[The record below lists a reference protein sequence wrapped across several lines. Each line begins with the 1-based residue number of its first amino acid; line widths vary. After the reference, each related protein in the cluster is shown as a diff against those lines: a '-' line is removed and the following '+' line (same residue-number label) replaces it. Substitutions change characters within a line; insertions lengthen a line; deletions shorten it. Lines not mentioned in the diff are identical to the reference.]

1 MSAVVDSVAGSF
13 SPSPSQLALAYSVC
27 SGIARTAAKNF
38 YYAFMVLPRPKRRAL
53 CAVYA
58 YMRHCDD
65 IADDA
70 LLPAEQR
77 RQRLSEWIE
86 TAHKA
91 FAGQPSDDPI
101 LLALADTR
109 RNFAIPVELFD
120 ELAYGTAMDLQ
131 STPEAS
137 AAGDPLVYY
146 RSFDELRLY
155 CYRVASVVGL
165 VCIRIFGYR
174 DKAAERLAEEL
185 GIAFQ
190 LTNIIRDVRED
201 AMTGRIYLPAE
212 ELRQFEIEPRELM
225 SSTPPVRLRWL
236 LAAEADRARGFYAAA
251 GKLMEL
257 IDEDS
262 RPALWVLVT
271 IYRGL
276 LERIAAR
283 EFDVYGPKI
292 GLTRREKTL
301 ILGKGLLKRIV

>member
-1 MSAVVDSVAGSF
+1 
-13 SPSPSQLALAYSVC
+13 VC
-27 SGIARTAAKNF
+27 RGIARTAAKNF

-65 IADDA
+65 LSDDA
-70 LLPAEQR
+70 LIPAEQR
-77 RQRLSEWIE
+77 RQRLAEWVE
-86 TAHKA
+86 ATHKA
-91 FAGQPSDDPI
+91 FSGRPSDDPI
-101 LLALADTR
+101 LLALNDTR
-109 RNFAIPVELFD
+109 RNFGIPVELFD

-131 STPEAS
+131 TITEAS
-137 AAGDPLVYY
+137 AAGDPIVYY
-146 RSFDELRLY
+146 RTFEDLRLY

-174 DKAAERLAEEL
+174 DREAERFAEDL

-190 LTNIIRDVRED
+190 LTNIIRDVHED
-201 AMTGRIYLPAE
+201 ALTRRIYLPAE
-212 ELRQFEIEPRELM
+212 ELKQFEIAPRDLM
-225 SSTPPVRLRWL
+225 SPTPPARLRWL

-251 GKLMEL
+251 GKLMDL

-262 RPALWVLVT
+262 QPALWVLVT

-283 EFDVYGPKI
+283 NYDVYGTKI
-292 GLTRREKTL
+292 SLNGREKGL
-301 ILGKGLLKRIV
+301 ILGKGLLKRLI

>member
-1 MSAVVDSVAGSF
+1 MNVAVEPVAGSF
-13 SPSPSQLALAYSVC
+13 SPSSSQLALAYSVC
-27 SGIARTAAKNF
+27 RGMARAGAKNF

-65 IADDA
+65 ISDDA
-70 LLPAEQR
+70 LIMADLR
-77 RQRLSEWIE
+77 RQRLSEWLE
-86 TAHKA
+86 ATHRA
-91 FAGQPSDDPI
+91 FAGQPTDDPI
-101 LLALADTR
+101 LLALTDTR
-109 RNFAIPVELFD
+109 RNFSIPVELFD

-131 STPEAS
+131 VTPDTS
-137 AAGDPLVYY
+137 AAGDPVVYY
-146 RSFDELRLY
+146 RTFEDLRVY

-174 DKAAERLAEEL
+174 DKAAERFAEDL

-201 AMTGRIYLPAE
+201 AAMRRVYIPAE
-212 ELRQFEIEPRELM
+212 ELKQFEIAPRDLM
-225 SSTPPVRLRWL
+225 SPNMPVRLRWL

-251 GKLMEL
+251 GELMEL

-262 RPALWVLVT
+262 QPALWVLVT

-283 EFDVYGPKI
+283 EYDVYGPKI
-292 GLTRREKTL
+292 RLTTREKFL

>member
-1 MSAVVDSVAGSF
+1 MSAVVDTVAGNF

-27 SGIARTAAKNF
+27 RGIARTAAKNF

-65 IADDA
+65 ITDDG
-70 LLPAEQR
+70 LIPVEQR

-86 TAHKA
+86 TTHKA
-91 FAGQPSDDPI
+91 FAGQPTDDPI

-109 RNFAIPVELFD
+109 RNFDIGTELFD

-131 STPEAS
+131 LASEAS
-137 AAGDPLVYY
+137 VPGEPTVYY
-146 RSFDELRLY
+146 RTFDDLRLY

-174 DKAAERLAEEL
+174 DKAAEGFAEDL

-201 AMTGRIYLPAE
+201 ALTGRIYLPAE

-225 SSTPPVRLRWL
+225 SSTPPERLRWL

-251 GKLMEL
+251 GKLMDL

-283 EFDVYGPKI
+283 EFDVYGPRI
-292 GLTRREKTL
+292 GLSRREKTL